1 MYIESKK
8 TTTIIQK
15 SLENISNVIPN
26 IQFFLKKYYTHRQI
40 KIKLKKNKK
49 SENDSLRR
57 EIKNMCGKS

>member
-26 IQFFLKKYYTHRQI
+26 IQFFF
-40 KIKLKKNKK
+40 KKNIILIDK
-49 SENDSLRR
+49 S
-57 EIKNMCGKS
+57 K